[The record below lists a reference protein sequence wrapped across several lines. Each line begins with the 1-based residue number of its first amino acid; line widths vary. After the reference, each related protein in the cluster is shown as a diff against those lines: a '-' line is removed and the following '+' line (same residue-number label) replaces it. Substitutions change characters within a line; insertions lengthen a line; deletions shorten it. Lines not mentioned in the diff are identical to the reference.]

1 MGQIRRQYFEVLKWA
16 LGLLIFILPCL
27 SWANDCRWILAN
39 LGESKTDRIQF
50 YISDLK
56 NESASV
62 RWRAVKALA
71 QANDPSLRSHLIN
84 LLSDP
89 DSRIRDTIIE
99 ALKSW
104 RDDSLFQELT
114 RLYQDADVSLRK
126 AVIESLW
133 KIHDKRALP
142 LLLNSSTDEDPDVRW
157 FAVIALGDLK
167 NQKAIPAI
175 LKRLSDSDSRVQWV
189 AIRALVK
196 YQDPRLAA
204 FLIPMLGHA
213 TTEVQTSAA
222 WAIGEL
228 QATELI
234 FQLEMALE
242 NEDFQVRWASAEA
255 LGKMASPEAFEPLL
269 KALKDEDEYVQSQA
283 VKSLARIQDPRV
295 ISVFKRLLSEFSDHH
310 SLQLTI
316 KEALRSLKNDF
327 SDKKLKKYIDLV
339 LLNFD
344 FQDQIEHLTG
354 IQLDRILFN
363 ADESS
368 HKNFN
373 FVVSTLQKNQPHLI
387 PGGEFRFLWDHV
399 KKLNSALQLL
409 QLYFQESL
417 LKIERENK
425 DIEIP
430 SDSLSLLE
438 SALGISLE
446 EIRQDQKLQ
455 KPKISKN
462 ALGDFYELALDLV
475 LRTKQSSILN
485 SFEITNLAN
494 RSSFSAFSNI
504 LLGLRDLAALRSQEI
519 DLWPKIKTQ
528 IDLSKTNFEEIN
540 FQIQRLRFLEIQR
553 LFGESFSDFNLEK
566 IKELSLRWGDL
577 RPIFTLLSRYQGE
590 NNSEVEIQELYA
602 IFDSVLK
609 DRFFEYKFQGERF
622 DDQERLMAPQAHL
635 SSEPAMA
642 RNQLSS
648 LKSPAAFSG
657 WTKIRNQLQFY
668 DQEKLSSSLE
678 QKLRDLK
685 SIVESN
691 LLLHLPRP
699 KTTSSSLPSLI
710 HQSLEFSGN
719 YEEKWN
725 MILSRADRKISP
737 EDVFYAAAL
746 EMLLVK
752 DFLVFK
758 KIHALLKNW
767 IKLPGISLRKN
778 QDLKADL
785 DEIDLK
791 IIQAGGPFRR
801 TASSSQG
808 FVFTTSVQ
816 DAKSLLMIGSCIRG
830 VSSCQNYQT
839 GTHIQ
844 SLLGYVKD
852 AHVQATL
859 SFFINASHFS
869 RAQDYQALVMA
880 QQEGQLLQAE
890 FLPESFRI
898 RFFWDDQ
905 EVITQSLESAQR
917 RHILKL
923 GRMENSTPG
932 LFLERAYKV
941 NHPAQALMEAQTERL
956 LEEIAA
962 DIGGRIKR
970 KSKGPA
976 LRIAASR
983 HLSGHYSDAAGGPQI
998 QAYIIR

>member
-1 MGQIRRQYFEVLKWA
+1 MGQIKRQYSQVLKWTF
-16 LGLLIFILPCL
+16 GLIIFILPCL

-39 LGESKTDRIQF
+39 LGGSKIDRIQF

-62 RWRAVKALA
+62 RWRAVKALI
-71 QANDPSLRSHLIN
+71 QANDPSLRPHLIK

-89 DSRIRDTIIE
+89 DSRIRDEIIE
-99 ALKSW
+99 ALKNW
-104 RDDSLFQELT
+104 KDVSLFQELT
-114 RLYQDADVSLRK
+114 RLYQNAEVSLRK

-133 KIHDKRALP
+133 KIHDKKAVP
-142 LLLNSSTDEDPDVRW
+142 LLLTSSNDEDPDVRW

-167 NQKAIPAI
+167 DKRGIPTI
-175 LKRLSDSDSRVQWV
+175 IKRLSDSDSRVQWV

-234 FQLEMALE
+234 FQLETALE
-242 NEDFQVRWASAEA
+242 NEDFQVRWAATEA
-255 LGKMASPEAFEPLL
+255 LGKMASAEAFEPLL
-269 KALKDEDEYVQSQA
+269 KALIDEDEYVKSQA
-283 VKSLARIQDPRV
+283 IKSLARLQDPRV
-295 ISVFKRLLSEFSDHH
+295 ILVFKKLLFEFSDQHN
-310 SLQLTI
+310 LQLTTI
-316 KEALRSLKNDF
+316 EALRSLKNDF
-327 SDKKLKKYIDLV
+327 KDEKLKKHIDLV

-344 FQDQIEHLTG
+344 FKDHIEHLTG

-368 HKNFN
+368 HKNFD
-373 FVVSTLQKNQPHLI
+373 FVVSTLQKNQPELI
-387 PGGEFRFLWDHV
+387 PFGEFRFLWDQV

-417 LKIERENK
+417 LKMETEKR
-425 DIEIP
+425 DLEIP
-430 SDSLSLLE
+430 EDSLSLLE
-438 SALGISLE
+438 VALGISLE
-446 EIRQDQKLQ
+446 EIRQDQKMQ

-462 ALGDFYELALDLV
+462 ALGQFYELALDLA
-475 LRTKQSSILN
+475 LRAKHSSILKPL
-485 SFEITNLAN
+485 EISNLASKSN
-494 RSSFSAFSNI
+494 FSALSNI

-528 IDLSKTNFEEIN
+528 IDLSQANLDELN
-540 FQIQRLRFLEIQR
+540 FQIQRIRFSEIQR
-553 LFGESFSDFNLEK
+553 LFGENFSDFNLEK

-590 NNSEVEIQELYA
+590 SNSEVEIQELHS

-622 DDQERLMAPQAHL
+622 DDQGQLMPTPAHL
-635 SSEPAMA
+635 ASEPEMA
-642 RNQLSS
+642 KNQLSS
-648 LKSPAAFSG
+648 LKSSAAFAG

-668 DQEKLSSSLE
+668 DQLE
-678 QKLRDLK
+678 DSATLELKLRDLK
-685 SIVESN
+685 NIVETN

-719 YEEKWN
+719 YQEKWN
-725 MILSRADRKISP
+725 MILSKAGRKIAA
-737 EDVFYAAAL
+737 EEVFYAAAL
-746 EMLLVK
+746 EMLLAK
-752 DFLVFK
+752 DFLIFK
-758 KIHALLKNW
+758 KIHSLLKNW
-767 IKLPGISLRKN
+767 VKLPGISLSQN

-880 QQEGQLLQAE
+880 NQEGQLLQAE

-905 EVITQSLESAQR
+905 EVITESLEGAQR

-941 NHPAQALMEAQTERL
+941 NNPAQALMEAQTERL
-956 LEEIAA
+956 LEEIAV